1 MISSTQ
7 STFSEPTAASLFPDS
22 PSYSTQHHQHTSQLL
37 YYQPQYN
44 YYHSPSSTINS
55 PLSSP
60 QILNHFASSSPYS
73 PFTESYPTH
82 QSMLSISTPSPPA
95 NCLSA
100 NSINQSNN
108 NASVIRYD
116 VALEAPTAAS
126 QKLEEPPLTYLNKGQ
141 YYNISLRDKD
151 RYDGEITSTVSITFH
166 DENHRI
172 SASDY
177 WKFWLTQQKDA
188 EDARAV
194 ELDLSRSSGAHAL
207 EERQFDRVSFR
218 WNGKLGASV
227 HIRFNCLSTDFSR
240 IKGVKGIPLR
250 LQIESEQVSAAT
262 ATTAAVQSLRQYQHQ
277 LEKTYCRIKLF
288 RDKGA
293 ERKNKDDAKH
303 IERQLE
309 KLRGK
314 SGEPHPLWLAF
325 SPTSPITL
333 FGEIV
338 PPEVSDNHQHQSQP
352 LFEERAVLPP
362 SPVGGGYP
370 VHHSSGSSNNIHLP
384 PPVPTKRSF
393 SNMSHGSNDT
403 NTFTSACANLPGGP
417 PIGLDPT
424 YIPQQR
430 RRIAKLS
437 LLVKY
442 HSCEVYRAV
451 YLEHLTVKE
460 LIEKI
465 SQRMDIKKPISNV
478 LRKIT
483 TNAKKTVLVKVDDD
497 VIRDMSEEQDIH
509 IETEA
514 DTSDENSI
522 DLILNF

>member
-1 MISSTQ
+1 MISSNQ
-7 STFSEPTAASLFPDS
+7 STISEPTTASLFPD
-22 PSYSTQHHQHTSQLL
+22 
-37 YYQPQYN
+37 
-44 YYHSPSSTINS
+44 S

-60 QILNHFASSSPYS
+60 QILNHYASSSPYS
-73 PFTESYPTH
+73 SFAENYSQH

-95 NCLSA
+95 NCLPA

-151 RYDGEITSTVSITFH
+151 RYDGEIISTVSITFH
-166 DENHRI
+166 DESHRI

-177 WKFWLTQQKDA
+177 WKFWLAQQKDA

-207 EERQFDRVSFR
+207 EEKQFDRVSFR

-250 LQIESEQVSAAT
+250 LQIESEQVSTAITAT
-262 ATTAAVQSLRQYQHQ
+262 AAAQSLRPYQNHP
-277 LEKTYCRIKLF
+277 EKTYCRIKLF

-338 PPEVSDNHQHQSQP
+338 PPENSDNHQHQSQP
-352 LFEERAVLPP
+352 LFEERSVLPP
-362 SPVGGGYP
+362 SPVVGGYP
-370 VHHSSGSSNNIHLP
+370 VYHPSGNSMNNNNNNIHLP
-384 PPVPTKRSF
+384 PPISTKRSF
-393 SNMSHGSNDT
+393 SNMSHGSGDINA
-403 NTFTSACANLPGGP
+403 FTSTCANLPGGP

-465 SQRMDIKKPISNV
+465 SQRMDIKLPISNV

-483 TNAKKTVLVKVDDD
+483 TKTKKTMLVKVDDE
-497 VIRDMSEEQDIH
+497 VIQDMSEEQDIH

-514 DTSDENSI
+514 DTNDEHSI
-522 DLILNF
+522 NLILNF